1 MADQL
6 GEQNQN
12 SGLVLHAYR
21 GLGQKELYDHLG
33 SMKNVETIPCA
44 ACGSREVAPG
54 E

>member
-33 SMKNVETIPCA
+33 YMKKVETIVYLA
-44 ACGSREVAPG
+44 LLADQEK
-54 E
+54 